1 MEQNAT
7 LTKDK
12 KGAINVSTFSQK
24 IHSYLKHPF
33 SLLVWIITILAALLT
48 VASFVYL
55 VLYILIKGVPYLR
68 PELFSGTYD
77 SNNVSMLPSIIN
89 TFLLTALSLVIS
101 VPLGI
106 FAAIY
111 MVEYA
116 KKGNRM
122 VKFIRV
128 TAETLSGIPSIV
140 YGLFGMIFFVGVLKM
155 QLSLLSGSL
164 TVAIMVLPTI
174 MRTTEEALLSV
185 PQSYREGSFGLGA
198 GKLRTVFR
206 IVLPSAVPGILSGV
220 ILATGRIVGET
231 AALIYTAGTMAKVPN
246 NLFASART
254 LSVHMYLLSN
264 EGLHTNEA
272 FATAV
277 VLLVFVMLI
286 NMLANF
292 VARRLSA
299 KNAEND

>member
-68 PELFSGTYD
+68 PELFSWTYD

-164 TVAIMVLPTI
+164 TVAIM
-174 MRTTEEALLSV
+174 
-185 PQSYREGSFGLGA
+185 G
-198 GKLRTVFR
+198 GKFWTWSR
-206 IVLPSAVPGILSGV
+206 
-220 ILATGRIVGET
+220 
-231 AALIYTAGTMAKVPN
+231 
-246 NLFASART
+246 
-254 LSVHMYLLSN
+254 
-264 EGLHTNEA
+264 
-272 FATAV
+272 
-277 VLLVFVMLI
+277 
-286 NMLANF
+286 
-292 VARRLSA
+292 
-299 KNAEND
+299 

>member
-1 MEQNAT
+1 MEQIAT

-48 VASFVYL
+48 AASFVYL

-68 PELFSGTYD
+68 PELFSWTYD

-116 KKGNRM
+116 KKGNRI

>member
-12 KGAINVSTFSQK
+12 KGAINVSTFLQK

-48 VASFVYL
+48 AASFVYL

-68 PELFSGTYD
+68 PELFSWTYD

-116 KKGNRM
+116 KKGNRI

-231 AALIYTAGTMAKVPN
+231 AALIYTAGTMAKVPS

>member
-12 KGAINVSTFSQK
+12 KGAINVCTFSQK

-48 VASFVYL
+48 AASFVYL

-68 PELFSGTYD
+68 PELFSWTYD

-116 KKGNRM
+116 KKGNRI

-231 AALIYTAGTMAKVPN
+231 AALIYTAGTMAKVPS

>member
-68 PELFSGTYD
+68 TELFSWTYD

-128 TAETLSGIPSIV
+128 TAKTLSGIPSIV

>member
-68 PELFSGTYD
+68 PELFSWTYD

-277 VLLVFVMLI
+277 VLLIFVMLI

>member
-48 VASFVYL
+48 AASFVYL

-68 PELFSGTYD
+68 PELFSWTYD

-116 KKGNRM
+116 KKGNRI

-231 AALIYTAGTMAKVPN
+231 AALIYTAGTVAKVPEN
-246 NLFASART
+246 VLSSGRT
-254 LSVHMYLLSN
+254 LAVHMYNLSS
-264 EGLHTNEA
+264 EGLYMNQA
-272 FATAV
+272 YATAV
-277 VLLVFVMLI
+277 VLLVLVVVI
-286 NMLANF
+286 NT
-292 VARRLSA
+292 LSGMIA
-299 KNAEND
+299 KRITKA